1 MDPSNSNSCEI
12 AGALI
17 HKRRQRA
24 HFTVVS
30 AVKQSIT
37 DHKRKYFTSWWIHDQ
52 AELQRLKPTERDF
65 ASPPLNPLPPTRFPI
80 LPAPRLNLGFLTHT
94 PTNTQ

>member
-37 DHKRKYFTSWWIHDQ
+37 DHKGNRVTSWLVHAK
-52 AELQRLKPTERDF
+52 AELQ
-65 ASPPLNPLPPTRFPI
+65 
-80 LPAPRLNLGFLTHT
+80 PAFCL
-94 PTNTQ
+94 

>member
-65 ASPPLNPLPPTRFPI
+65 ASAGLKPGPPSRFEI
-80 LPAPRLNLGFLTHT
+80 LRAARRN
-94 PTNTQ
+94 